1 MPGSQMRDVFCKRGM
16 MTWMEQEIQD
26 LKAKAEKDG
35 FLNYKVIYQYVEENK
50 SEM

>member
-1 MPGSQMRDVFCKRGM
+1 MNRTIKKQFWISRSEDA
-16 MTWMEQEIQD
+16 E

-35 FLNYKVIYQYVEENK
+35 FLDYKVIYQYVEENK